1 MARGGPNHPLR
12 TKSDTPPLRSSQLAT
27 LDVQSKDLSQGTSY
41 NMYRQG
47 LSRYPLDVWH
57 GWLNGYGYEC
67 TKFLHTHPLVH
78 YIMPR
83 LRINDL
89 QVHMVAQ

>member
-27 LDVQSKDLSQGTSY
+27 LDVQSKDRSQGTSY

-47 LSRYPLDVWH
+47 LSRYPLDSWLVK
-57 GWLNGYGYEC
+57 WLNGYEC
-67 TKFLHTHPLVH
+67 TKLLHTHPLVH

>member
-27 LDVQSKDLSQGTSY
+27 LDVQSKDLSQGTPY

-47 LSRYPLDVWH
+47 LSRYPLDS
-57 GWLNGYGYEC
+57 WLV
-67 TKFLHTHPLVH
+67 KWV
-78 YIMPR
+78 R
-83 LRINDL
+83 LRMYYIFAHPPTRSLHHASIKD
-89 QVHMVAQ
+89 Q